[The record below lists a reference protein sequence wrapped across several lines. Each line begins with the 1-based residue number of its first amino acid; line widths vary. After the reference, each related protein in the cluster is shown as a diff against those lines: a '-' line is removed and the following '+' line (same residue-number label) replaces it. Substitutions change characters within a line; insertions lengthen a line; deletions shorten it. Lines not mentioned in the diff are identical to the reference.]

1 MEKEKI
7 TSEAQSLYNDIDK
20 CIDKII
26 SARTQHDPQLEGKAL
41 FQMEGLMVCTQQ
53 FLAWLME
60 QIDDSDNA
68 KIVRIEKGF
77 INSAT
82 IDGINQVLEP
92 TTVYTVLDRNQ
103 TLVKTVYKDIRE
115 AAREAERLLDIDVLE
130 VAYKENPDSFKSAFV
145 GAENIAALLNN
156 GLEQMEGESEKNK
169 INL

>member
-20 CIDKII
+20 CIDKIL
-26 SARTQHDPQLEGKAL
+26 SARTQHDPQSEGKAL

-60 QIDDSDNA
+60 QIEDSDDA

-77 INSAT
+77 INSPA

-92 TTVYTVLDRNQ
+92 TTVYTVLDRN
-103 TLVKTVYKDIRE
+103 KTFMKTVVYKDIRE
-115 AAREAERLLDIDVLE
+115 AAREAERLLDFDVLE
-130 VAYKENPDSFKSAFV
+130 VAYKENPDSFKSV
-145 GAENIAALLNN
+145 TPLP
-156 GLEQMEGESEKNK
+156 ES
-169 INL
+169 

>member
-60 QIDDSDNA
+60 QIDDSDNMKVA
-68 KIVRIEKGF
+68 RIEKGF
-77 INSAT
+77 INSVT

-92 TTVYTVLDRNQ
+92 TTVYTVLDRNK
-103 TLVKTVYKDIRE
+103 TLINTVYKDIGV

-145 GAENIAALLNN
+145 KSENIAALLNN
-156 GLEQMEGESEKNK
+156 GLEQMEGESEKR
-169 INL
+169 

>member
-20 CIDKII
+20 CIDKIL

-77 INSAT
+77 INSVT

-92 TTVYTVLDRNQ
+92 TTVYTVLDRNK
-103 TLVKTVYKDIRE
+103 TFMKTVYKDIRE

-130 VAYKENPDSFKSAFV
+130 VAYKENPDSFKSALKP
-145 GAENIAALLNN
+145 ENIAALLNN
-156 GLEQMEGESEKNK
+156 GLEQMEGESEKK
-169 INL
+169 

>member
-26 SARTQHDPQLEGKAL
+26 SARTQHDPQLEGRAL

-92 TTVYTVLDRNQ
+92 TTVYTVLDRNK
-103 TLVKTVYKDIRE
+103 TLINTVYKDIGV

-130 VAYKENPDSFKSAFV
+130 VAYKENPDSFKSTFV
-145 GAENIAALLNN
+145 GPENIAASLNN
-156 GLEQMEGESEKNK
+156 GLEQMEGESEKR
-169 INL
+169 

>member
-20 CIDKII
+20 CIDKIL

-60 QIDDSDNA
+60 QIDDSDDA

-77 INSAT
+77 INSPA

-92 TTVYTVLDRNQ
+92 TTVYTVLDRN
-103 TLVKTVYKDIRE
+103 KTFMKTVVYKDIRE
-115 AAREAERLLDIDVLE
+115 AAREAERLLDFDVLE
-130 VAYKENPDSFKSAFV
+130 VAYKENPDSFKSV
-145 GAENIAALLNN
+145 TPLP
-156 GLEQMEGESEKNK
+156 ES
-169 INL
+169 

>member
-26 SARTQHDPQLEGKAL
+26 SARTQHDPQSEGKAL

-77 INSAT
+77 INSPA

-92 TTVYTVLDRNQ
+92 TTVYTVLDRNK
-103 TLVKTVYKDIRE
+103 TFMKTVYKDIRE
-115 AAREAERLLDIDVLE
+115 AAREAERLLDFDVLE
-130 VAYKENPDSFKSAFV
+130 VAYKENPDSFKSTFEL
-145 GAENIAALLNN
+145 ENIAALLNN
-156 GLEQMEGESEKNK
+156 ELEQMEGESEKK
-169 INL
+169 

>member
-20 CIDKII
+20 CIDKIL

-68 KIVRIEKGF
+68 NIVRIEKGF
-77 INSAT
+77 INSVM

-103 TLVKTVYKDIRE
+103 TSVKTVYRDIRE

-130 VAYKENPDSFKSAFV
+130 VAYKENPGSFKSEFKP
-145 GAENIAALLNN
+145 ENSVTLLNN
-156 GLEQMEGESEKNK
+156 GLKQTEGESEKG
-169 INL
+169 

>member
-26 SARTQHDPQLEGKAL
+26 SARIQHDPQSEGKAL

-77 INSAT
+77 INSVT

-92 TTVYTVLDRNQ
+92 TTVYTVLDRNK
-103 TLVKTVYKDIRE
+103 TFMKTVYKDIRE

-130 VAYKENPDSFKSAFV
+130 VAYKENPDSFKSALKP
-145 GAENIAALLNN
+145 ENIAALLNN
-156 GLEQMEGESEKNK
+156 GLEQMEGESEKK
-169 INL
+169 

>member
-26 SARTQHDPQLEGKAL
+26 SARTQHDSQLEGKAL

-77 INSAT
+77 INSVT

-92 TTVYTVLDRNQ
+92 TTVYTVLDRNK
-103 TLVKTVYKDIRE
+103 TFMKTVYKDIRE

-130 VAYKENPDSFKSAFV
+130 VAYKENPDSFKSTFEP
-145 GAENIAALLNN
+145 ENSVTSLNN
-156 GLEQMEGESEKNK
+156 GLKQTEGESEKG
-169 INL
+169 

>member
-20 CIDKII
+20 CIDKIL

-60 QIDDSDNA
+60 QIEDSDDA

-77 INSAT
+77 INSPA

-92 TTVYTVLDRNQ
+92 TTVYTVLDRN
-103 TLVKTVYKDIRE
+103 KTFMKTVVYKDIRE
-115 AAREAERLLDIDVLE
+115 AAREAERLLDFDVLE

-145 GAENIAALLNN
+145 GHENAAALLNN
-156 GLEQMEGESEKNK
+156 GLKQTEGEGEKK
-169 INL
+169 

>member
-7 TSEAQSLYNDIDK
+7 TSDAQSLYNDIDK
-20 CIDKII
+20 CIDNII

-60 QIDDSDNA
+60 QIEDSDNA
-68 KIVRIEKGF
+68 NIVRIEKGF
-77 INSAT
+77 INSVA

-92 TTVYTVLDRNQ
+92 TTVYTVLDRNK
-103 TLVKTVYKDIRE
+103 TPINTVYTDIGV
-115 AAREAERLLDIDVLE
+115 AAREAERLLDTDVLE

-145 GAENIAALLNN
+145 KSENIAALLNN
-156 GLEQMEGESEKNK
+156 GLEQMEGESEKR
-169 INL
+169 

>member
-1 MEKEKI
+1 
-7 TSEAQSLYNDIDK
+7 
-20 CIDKII
+20 
-26 SARTQHDPQLEGKAL
+26 
-41 FQMEGLMVCTQQ
+41 MVCTQQ

-145 GAENIAALLNN
+145 GHENAAALLNN
-156 GLEQMEGESEKNK
+156 GLKQTEGEGEKK
-169 INL
+169 

>member
-20 CIDKII
+20 CIDKIL
-26 SARTQHDPQLEGKAL
+26 SARTQHDPQLEGRAH

-60 QIDDSDNA
+60 QIDDSGDA

-77 INSAT
+77 RNSPA

-92 TTVYTVLDRNQ
+92 TTVYTVLDRN
-103 TLVKTVYKDIRE
+103 KTFMKTVVYKDIRE
-115 AAREAERLLDIDVLE
+115 AAREAERLLDFDVLE
-130 VAYKENPDSFKSAFV
+130 VAYKENPDSFKSALKP
-145 GAENIAALLNN
+145 ENIAALLNN
-156 GLEQMEGESEKNK
+156 GLEQMEGESEKK
-169 INL
+169 

>member
-1 MEKEKI
+1 
-7 TSEAQSLYNDIDK
+7 
-20 CIDKII
+20 
-26 SARTQHDPQLEGKAL
+26 
-41 FQMEGLMVCTQQ
+41 MVCTQQ

-145 GAENIAALLNN
+145 KSENIAALLNN
-156 GLEQMEGESEKNK
+156 GLEQMEGESEKR
-169 INL
+169 

>member
-20 CIDKII
+20 CIDKIL

-68 KIVRIEKGF
+68 NIVRIEKGF
-77 INSAT
+77 INSPA

-103 TLVKTVYKDIRE
+103 ALVKTVYKDISV

-145 GAENIAALLNN
+145 GTEDSVTLLNN
-156 GLEQMEGESEKNK
+156 GLKQTEGKNEKR
-169 INL
+169 